1 MAGLLLTVLPP
12 AVARAQT
19 NPRPTAASI
28 DPQLKK
34 LESLAMACPPGMAA
48 DALLKLI
55 DLAPR
60 EKASWKVQTIQ
71 EAFDIARGAEPA
83 YPTRPVPVG
92 FTDTVPAM
100 SAISSRL
107 VQVDSLS
114 LRLRAVQA
122 MLIYDPARARDMFE
136 SIPPPGLAPLT
147 CKDLV
152 VPDIRPYYEALRA
165 VAERGFTPA
174 EVQKGDRDAFLSQS
188 VPVTSPLQVF
198 PVVGLLSELNIPP
211 ASRERLLSAFAAA
224 VTDIRGDDRSFA
236 MAFLEDRPVEHLLT
250 LVRQCQASGISPVAI
265 VDALRKLYAR
275 HLAARHCADTAQSK
289 PLQDRQAEAVA
300 GFNEIALAHLPSQ
313 ARLDVPPLDGPFD
326 DPTVAADLW
335 DKSPDYRDFSKRIG
349 KLQDAVQAAAE
360 EAIRTLDAWEAPDG
374 LAPREFFIIKSIV
387 LNKALR
393 GAAKDDHNYRVASDA
408 YVHFLDSSVDER
420 DGDPAV
426 WLHSLSNILQL
437 AHSQGPLRTKI
448 LLSALGESK
457 NPVLNLYAFLDR
469 RATALAHG
477 S

>member
-1 MAGLLLTVLPP
+1 MARPQP
-12 AVARAQT
+12 S
-19 NPRPTAASI
+19 PRPAAGPI

-34 LESLAMACPPGMAA
+34 AESLAMACPPAMAA
-48 DALLKLI
+48 DALLRLI
-55 DLAPR
+55 DLAPG
-60 EKASWKVQTIQ
+60 ETASWKVQTIQ
-71 EAFDIARGAEPA
+71 QAFDSARSAEPP
-83 YPTRPVPVG
+83 YPTRPVPIG

-100 SAISSRL
+100 SAVSSRL

-122 MLIYDPARARDMFE
+122 MLTYDPARARDMFE
-136 SIPPPGLAPLT
+136 SIPPPALAPLT
-147 CKDLV
+147 CQDLV

-165 VAERGFTPA
+165 VADRAFTPV
-174 EVQKGDRDAFLSQS
+174 EVLKGDREAFLSRSALQ
-188 VPVTSPLQVF
+188 VTSPLQVF
-198 PVVGLLSELNIPP
+198 PLAGLLAEIDIPP

-250 LVRQCQASGISPVAI
+250 LVRQCQASGISSVAV

-275 HLAARHCADTAQSK
+275 NLAARHCADTAQSK
-289 PLQDRQAEAVA
+289 PLQDRQAAAVA

-326 DPTVAADLW
+326 DPAVAVDLW
-335 DKSPDYRDFSKRIG
+335 DKSGDYRDFSKRIG
-349 KLQDAVQAAAE
+349 KLQDAGQAEAE
-360 EAIRTLDAWEAPDG
+360 EVIRALDAWAAPDG

-387 LNKALR
+387 LHKALR
-393 GAAKDDHNYRVASDA
+393 GAAHDEHNYRVASEA
-408 YVHFLDSSVDER
+408 YVHFLDLSVDER

-426 WLHSLSNILQL
+426 WLHSLSNVLQL
-437 AHSQGPLRTKI
+437 AHSQGSSQTKI
-448 LLSALGESK
+448 LLSALEESK
-457 NPVLNLYAFLDR
+457 NPVLNLYASLDR
-469 RATALAHG
+469 RVTALTAHG